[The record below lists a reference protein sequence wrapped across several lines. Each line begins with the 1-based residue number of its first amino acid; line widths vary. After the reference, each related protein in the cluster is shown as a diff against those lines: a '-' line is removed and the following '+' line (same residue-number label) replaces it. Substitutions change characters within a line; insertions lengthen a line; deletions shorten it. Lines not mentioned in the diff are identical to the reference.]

1 MADFSPALVRAHSL
15 IKSVVASL
23 PNLFIAVLVLLI
35 FIGISR
41 LVNRIIQRILEN
53 RLHSA
58 NLGYV
63 LGRLV
68 AWLVITAGSF
78 VALSVVVPS
87 LSAGD
92 LVQLL
97 GITSVAVGFAFR
109 DIFQNFL
116 AGILLL
122 LTQPFHVGD
131 RIQVKGYEGV
141 VEDIQ
146 TRATRIRND
155 DGELVVV
162 PNATLFTESVTVRR
176 REHRRR
182 LEVEFSLKGASIGDA
197 KTRILEAIRA
207 LPSVEPDSRPEVLVS
222 AISPDSV
229 TFKVRW
235 WITGKTSGTESKN
248 QVMEAIQQVLAAK
261 EEEEKA
267 EQAQPSAQPA

>member
-1 MADFSPALVRAHSL
+1 
-15 IKSVVASL
+15 
-23 PNLFIAVLVLLI
+23 
-35 FIGISR
+35 
-41 LVNRIIQRILEN
+41 
-53 RLHSA
+53 
-58 NLGYV
+58 
-63 LGRLV
+63 
-68 AWLVITAGSF
+68 
-78 VALSVVVPS
+78 
-87 LSAGD
+87 
-92 LVQLL
+92 
-97 GITSVAVGFAFR
+97 VAVGFAFR

-131 RIQVKGYEGV
+131 RIQVKGYDGV

-176 REHRRR
+176 RGHRRR

-207 LPSVEPDSRPEVLVS
+207 LPSVAPDSHPEVLVS

-235 WITGKTSGTESKN
+235 WITGKTRGTESKN

-267 EQAQPSAQPA
+267 EQATDSAQPTAQPA